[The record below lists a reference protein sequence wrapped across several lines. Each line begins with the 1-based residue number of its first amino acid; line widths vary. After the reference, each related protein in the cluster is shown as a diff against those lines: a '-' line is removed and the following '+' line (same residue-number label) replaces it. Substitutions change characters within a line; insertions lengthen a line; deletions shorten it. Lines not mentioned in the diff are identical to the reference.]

1 MVFVNKA
8 DLVDDEMLELVELE
22 ALELLVNV
30 LLNCLNTGAIRI
42 TLRWY

>member
-30 LLNCLNTGAIRI
+30 LFNCLNTVIQVPSD
-42 TLRWY
+42 